1 MWWEE
6 TKILLA
12 DVMIINLENTSVS
25 TDSKEVYQ
33 N

>member
-25 TDSKEVYQ
+25 TDSKEVY
-33 N
+33 